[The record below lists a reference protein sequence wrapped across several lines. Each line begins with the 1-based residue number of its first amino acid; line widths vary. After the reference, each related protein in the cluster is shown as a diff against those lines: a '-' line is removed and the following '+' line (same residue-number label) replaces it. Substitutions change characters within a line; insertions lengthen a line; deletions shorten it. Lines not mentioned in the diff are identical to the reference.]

1 MKKRFPAFPI
11 QPHRHGSERLTHTQI
26 EERKRSVQRG
36 FEALQEELER
46 LRQSMAPEEWERFNR
61 SL

>member
-1 MKKRFPAFPI
+1 MKKKFPAFPV
-11 QPHRHGSERLTHTQI
+11 QPARRGLEKPTRAQI

-46 LRQSMAPEEWERFNR
+46 L
-61 SL
+61 

>member
-1 MKKRFPAFPI
+1 MKKKFPVFPI
-11 QPHRHGSERLTHTQI
+11 QPHRRGSERLSHTQI

-36 FEALQEELER
+36 FEAIQEELER

-61 SL
+61 PL

>member
-1 MKKRFPAFPI
+1 MKKKFPACPV
-11 QPHRHGSERLTHTQI
+11 QPARRGLEKLTRAQI

-46 LRQSMAPEEWERFNR
+46 LRESMSAEDWERFNR
-61 SL
+61 PI

>member
-11 QPHRHGSERLTHTQI
+11 QPHRRGSQRLTRSQI
-26 EERKRSVQRG
+26 DERKRSVQRG

-46 LRQSMAPEEWERFNR
+46 LRESMSAEDWERFNR
-61 SL
+61 PL